1 MFGFVITLADS
12 QNHTVNLVITTES
25 FWGQM
30 KIKEISLY

>member
-1 MFGFVITLADS
+1 MFGFVITLADH
-12 QNHTVNLVITTES
+12 QNDTVNRFIKTAS